1 LPDSPALSQA
11 TNPKPSTIVSPDS
24 SSLIAPEDSIL
35 DELGAGEGAVLPNGD
50 TIKRRGGYL
59 ISENLGVDYYT
70 KNGTRYL
77 RIQRLVGHKPNGHP
91 VWAMRARL
99 RLPPMHLHEDVIAG
113 LCEINGKSDPSV
125 LALTATVEDSTHFQ
139 ARRAWRFDRTSET
152 LREIPT
158 AGVLC

>member
-1 LPDSPALSQA
+1 MVVQLRTLLTAVTISVVACGHQESRSSPRLPRIALSDSPALSQA

-77 RIQRLVGHKPNGHP
+77 RIQRLVGHKPNGQP
-91 VWAMRARL
+91 CL
-99 RLPPMHLHEDVIAG
+99 GDEG
-113 LCEINGKSDPSV
+113 E
-125 LALTATVEDSTHFQ
+125 TA
-139 ARRAWRFDRTSET
+139 
-152 LREIPT
+152 PT
-158 AGVLC
+158 PESIYMTT